1 MVGILKVSE
10 AAVLAFHTVALL
22 AGEPGRIVTTR
33 EIASAL
39 EASEA
44 HLSKVLQRLAK
55 SGIVASVRG
64 PKGGF
69 KLGKAPEEI
78 SFLDVY
84 EVIDG
89 PLTDVN
95 CLLGV
100 PICEGGCILGDL
112 LETLNTLVRERLA
125 TTRLSDVSLHLAKRS
140 KETVTLS

>member
-1 MVGILKVSE
+1 MAGILKVSE

-22 AGEPGRIVTTR
+22 AGEPERIVTTG

-39 EASEA
+39 DASEA

-55 SGIVASVRG
+55 SGIVTSARG

-69 KLGKAPEEI
+69 TLGKAPGEI
-78 SFLDVY
+78 TFLDIY

-95 CLLGV
+95 CLLGA
-100 PICEGGCILGDL
+100 PICDGECILGDL
-112 LETLNTLVRERLA
+112 LETLNTLVRERLE
-125 TTRLSDVSLHLAKRS
+125 TTRLSDVRLHLAKRP
-140 KETVTLS
+140 KETAGSS